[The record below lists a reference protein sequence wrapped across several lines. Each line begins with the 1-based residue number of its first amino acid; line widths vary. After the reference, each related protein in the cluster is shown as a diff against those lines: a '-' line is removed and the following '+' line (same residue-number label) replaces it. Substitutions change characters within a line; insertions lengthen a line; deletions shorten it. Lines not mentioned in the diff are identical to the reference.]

1 MTLLLPYYDPTAFCN
16 LHLHNYIVS
25 CITFLLE
32 CIELF
37 NPSTYVGNIVMLLVD
52 RSQHSL
58 LTLQLTLTIN

>member
-37 NPSTYVGNIVMLLVD
+37 VVYTYVGNIVMLLVN
-52 RSQHSL
+52 RSQYSL
-58 LTLQLTLTIN
+58 LTL